1 MIAPQ
6 EPTLLDQ
13 WRERIGRRRRWN
25 SQPRPLAALS
35 YLTNGPV
42 IEDLIEI
49 DHLVLVALFDDPTDR
64 GGHALRVAG
73 FSAARV
79 PWGVRWGGPEQ
90 SKFFKN
96 LLLQPM
102 PGARGQRLDTASA
115 DLLGLALQ
123 LDREIERHIH
133 YGRRCKRE
141 QLQLPCLW
149 AGFRTADVIGITGDG
164 PELAAYAQ
172 RTGHRPAHLLEK
184 TRRDYFGLTLY
195 PLLCY

>member
-25 SQPRPLAALS
+25 SQPRPLGALS

-42 IEDLIEI
+42 IEGLIEI
-49 DHLVLVALFDDPTDR
+49 DHLVFVALFDDPADR

-73 FSAARV
+73 FSPACV

-115 DLLGLALQ
+115 DLLGRALQ
-123 LDREIERHIH
+123 FPWVSDHWQQATAVFADLARFS
-133 YGRRCKRE
+133 RRQVFPLHHLPDALVGCQGVAEYDFFHSCFRR
-141 QLQLPCLW
+141 QLVEPQ
-149 AGFRTADVIGITGDG
+149 AVTTEFVVAI
-164 PELAAYAQ
+164 A
-172 RTGHRPAHLLEK
+172 
-184 TRRDYFGLTLY
+184 
-195 PLLCY
+195 